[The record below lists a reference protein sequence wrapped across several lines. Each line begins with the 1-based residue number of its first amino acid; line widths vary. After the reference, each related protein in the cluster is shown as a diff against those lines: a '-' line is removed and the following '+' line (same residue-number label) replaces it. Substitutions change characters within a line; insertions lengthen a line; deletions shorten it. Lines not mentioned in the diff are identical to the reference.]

1 MKFRVLG
8 PIEAWVGDRKVEL
21 GAPKQRALLAVLLL
35 NSGRIVA
42 QDRLLQVLW
51 QGSPPE
57 TAAHAL
63 EVYVSNLRKALAPDH
78 PADVIRRMAPGYLL
92 RVDSE
97 AIDLRRFEHLAAKGR
112 QMLDQGDA
120 QGSSL
125 LLREAL
131 SFWRGPAF
139 AGADSSE
146 FLLGERV
153 RLEALRLDALE
164 NRIEAELRLGQHLE
178 LIGELETLVAE
189 NPFRERLSG
198 QLILALYRAGR
209 QAEASSTYQA
219 TRVRLADELGMDP
232 SRALQDLL
240 TKVLRQ
246 DRSLE
251 VQRRSGTEPE
261 PARFTNLPAPLTSF
275 IGRKNALAQIEQFLK
290 RSRVV
295 TLVGPAGIGKT
306 RLAIEVG
313 RGRHG
318 AYPDGVWLI
327 ELAGLS
333 DGTLIPDAI
342 RVTLGVN
349 EVMSKSRVEAVAAY
363 LQQRSML
370 IILDNCEHVIEAA
383 ALVVEK
389 LAAMCPRV
397 VFLTTSRERLRIP
410 GEQLWEVEPLS
421 VPVATTPG
429 GTAHIVE
436 SEAVQLFLD
445 RAALSRSSFSLT
457 DANSQSVAEISR
469 RLEGIPLAL
478 ELAAAQVATMS
489 TDEITRRLDDPFEL
503 LTSGYRTAAHR
514 HQTLMAAVQW
524 SYGLLTDEERL
535 IFDRLSVFRGFD
547 IEASGSV
554 CSSESIS
561 RDACRAATLSLA
573 DKSLIAVEGERHR
586 LLETLRKYASDRLRL
601 RGESALIEAAHGRYF
616 LGLAAGRAP
625 GGLAAWLRR
634 METETDNLRSALDW
648 ALDNDRELAAR
659 AILSLDFWWR
669 MRSHIGEVRTY
680 LDKLLQRRQAEDA
693 TRVRLLAYRGWYGWD
708 AIGEAAVAPQAMESA
723 LELARALGDPLAW
736 VDALLV
742 WARYAT
748 NQSELERAESLLAQA
763 LDLLGESGDRER
775 IAEALHQRGVLRG
788 AQFDLTRARTDLEES
803 LAIRRALNRSDEAA
817 LTMAFVGGIIGAM
830 GDLDKGRHLVAE
842 ALLVSRE
849 LGDMAYNHQALDV
862 AAGLAIQA
870 GQADRGL
877 TLMAAADAALASVGW
892 KPVAAWDRLM
902 GPYFQL
908 GRETLG
914 PLQAAAAEEIGRRM
928 SYVEAVEYALEWLST
943 DR

>member
-1 MKFRVLG
+1 M
-8 PIEAWVGDRKVEL
+8 
-21 GAPKQRALLAVLLL
+21 
-35 NSGRIVA
+35 
-42 QDRLLQVLW
+42 
-51 QGSPPE
+51 
-57 TAAHAL
+57 
-63 EVYVSNLRKALAPDH
+63 
-78 PADVIRRMAPGYLL
+78 
-92 RVDSE
+92 
-97 AIDLRRFEHLAAKGR
+97 
-112 QMLDQGDA
+112 
-120 QGSSL
+120 
-125 LLREAL
+125 
-131 SFWRGPAF
+131 
-139 AGADSSE
+139 
-146 FLLGERV
+146 
-153 RLEALRLDALE
+153 
-164 NRIEAELRLGQHLE
+164 
-178 LIGELETLVAE
+178 
-189 NPFRERLSG
+189 
-198 QLILALYRAGR
+198 
-209 QAEASSTYQA
+209 
-219 TRVRLADELGMDP
+219 
-232 SRALQDLL
+232 
-240 TKVLRQ
+240 
-246 DRSLE
+246 
-251 VQRRSGTEPE
+251 
-261 PARFTNLPAPLTSF
+261 
-275 IGRKNALAQIEQFLK
+275 
-290 RSRVV
+290 
-295 TLVGPAGIGKT
+295 
-306 RLAIEVG
+306 
-313 RGRHG
+313 
-318 AYPDGVWLI
+318 
-327 ELAGLS
+327 
-333 DGTLIPDAI
+333 
-342 RVTLGVN
+342 
-349 EVMSKSRVEAVAAY
+349 
-363 LQQRSML
+363 
-370 IILDNCEHVIEAA
+370 
-383 ALVVEK
+383 
-389 LAAMCPRV
+389 
-397 VFLTTSRERLRIP
+397 
-410 GEQLWEVEPLS
+410 
-421 VPVATTPG
+421 ATTPG
-429 GTAHIVE
+429 GIAHIVE

-514 HQTLMAAVQW
+514 HQTLVAAVQW

-763 LDLLGESGDRER
+763 LDLLGASGDRER

-928 SYVEAVEYALEWLST
+928 SYVEAVGYALEWLST

>member
-35 NSGRIVA
+35 NSERIVS
-42 QDRLLQVLW
+42 QERLLQLLW

-63 EVYVSNLRKALAPDH
+63 EVYVSNLRKALAPQQ
-78 PADVIRRMAPGYLL
+78 PAEVIRRQAPGYLL

-125 LLREAL
+125 LLREAMSL
-131 SFWRGPAF
+131 WRGPAF

-146 FLLGERV
+146 FLLGERG

-164 NRIEAELRLGQHLE
+164 NRIEAELRLGHHLE
-178 LIGELETLVAE
+178 LIGELERLVAE
-189 NPFRERLSG
+189 NPFRERLCG
-198 QLILALYRAGR
+198 QLMLALYRAGR

-219 TRVRLADELGMDP
+219 TRLRLADELGMDP
-232 SRALQDLL
+232 SPGLQDLL
-240 TKVLRQ
+240 TKILRQ

-251 VQRRSGTEPE
+251 VQPRTRTQQE

-275 IGRKNALAQIEQFLK
+275 IGRKKAVVQIVQFLK

-313 RGRHG
+313 RELHD

-333 DGTLIPDAI
+333 DGKLIPDAI
-342 RVTLGVN
+342 RVTLGFN
-349 EVMSKSRVEAVAAY
+349 EMRSKSGLEAVAVY
-363 LQQRSML
+363 LQQHSML

-383 ALVVEK
+383 AQVVEE
-389 LAAMCPRV
+389 LAARCPKV

-410 GEQLWEVEPLS
+410 GEQLWEVDPLS
-421 VPVATTPG
+421 VPAATTLG
-429 GTAHIVE
+429 GVVSIVE

-445 RAALSRSSFSLT
+445 RAALSRASFGLT

-503 LTSGYRTAAHR
+503 LTSGYRTASHR

-524 SYGLLTDEERL
+524 SYGLLMDEERL
-535 IFDRLSVFRGFD
+535 VFDRLSVFRGFD
-547 IEASGSV
+547 IQAAAGV

-561 RDACRAATLSLA
+561 RDACTAATLSLA

-586 LLETLRKYASDRLRL
+586 LLETLRKYAADRLRV
-601 RGESALIEAAHGRYF
+601 RGETSLMEAAHGRYF
-616 LGLAAGRAP
+616 LGLASGRAP
-625 GGLAAWLRR
+625 GGLATWLRR

-648 ALDNDRELAAR
+648 ALDNDPDLAAR
-659 AILSLDFWWR
+659 GILSLDFWWR
-669 MRSHIGEVRTY
+669 MRSHIGEVRAY
-680 LDKLLQRRQAEDA
+680 LDRLLLRRQAEDA

-708 AIGEAAVAPQAMESA
+708 AMGEAAVAPQAMESA

-748 NQSELERAESLLAQA
+748 NRSELARSESLLAQA
-763 LDLLGESGDRER
+763 LELLGESGDPER
-775 IAEALHQRGVLRG
+775 VAEILHQRGLLRG
-788 AQFDLTRARTDLEES
+788 AQFDLTRARADLEES
-803 LAIRRALNRSDEAA
+803 LTIRRSLNRSDEAA
-817 LTMAFVGGIIGAM
+817 LTMAFVGGIVGAT

-849 LGDMAYNHQALDV
+849 LGDMSYNHQALDV

-877 TLMAAADAALASVGW
+877 TLMAAADAALASVDW
-892 KPVAAWDRLM
+892 KPVAAWDRVM
-902 GPYFQL
+902 APYLEL

-914 PLQAAAAEEIGRRM
+914 PLQAAAAEEMGGRM
-928 SYVEAVEYALEWLST
+928 SYFEAVEYALEWLST